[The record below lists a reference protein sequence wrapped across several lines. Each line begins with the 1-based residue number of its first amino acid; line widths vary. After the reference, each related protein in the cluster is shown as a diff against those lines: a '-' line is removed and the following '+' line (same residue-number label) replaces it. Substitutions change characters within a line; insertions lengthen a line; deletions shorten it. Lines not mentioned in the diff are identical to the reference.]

1 MVRIVY
7 PGLVCIAL
15 AAFAL
20 PAAAQGT
27 PDGITPANE
36 TVCDGLKG
44 GTPGLYGTCV
54 ALCEAQDCQAE
65 YNTNTGLV
73 EYDSS
78 CSPSSD
84 QLFNNYLKI
93 YEKRGD
99 PTNLKEPAVPPC
111 VQIACPCWTE
121 QELDNIAGP
130 NASFAGGGPSDSWAM
145 LSGPSTDGPGWEWA
159 LTSDD
164 TFRGYMCSSIEQGG
178 EGFYRDRDIAN
189 VEFLGCLQS
198 IVDEGA
204 ERKR

>member
-36 TVCDGLKG
+36 GVCDDLKG

-54 ALCEAQDCQAE
+54 ALCEAQDCQ
-65 YNTNTGLV
+65 V
-73 EYDSS
+73 EYDVNAEEVVYNPS
-78 CSPSSD
+78 CSPASD
-84 QLFNNYLKI
+84 ELFNKYVKT
-93 YEKRGD
+93 YRKRGR
-99 PTNLKEPAVPPC
+99 PEESAVPPC

-130 NASFAGGGPSDSWAM
+130 NASCAPTVAERNDEDTPATWAM
-145 LSGPSTDGPGWEWA
+145 LQGRSPDGSGDELAIASFNGCT
-159 LTSDD
+159 
-164 TFRGYMCSSIEQGG
+164 SIEQGG
-178 EGFYRDRDIAN
+178 G
-189 VEFLGCLQS
+189 EFFRAHQDLPDVVYQGCLQS
-198 IVDEGA
+198 VIDECNARG
-204 ERKR
+204 R